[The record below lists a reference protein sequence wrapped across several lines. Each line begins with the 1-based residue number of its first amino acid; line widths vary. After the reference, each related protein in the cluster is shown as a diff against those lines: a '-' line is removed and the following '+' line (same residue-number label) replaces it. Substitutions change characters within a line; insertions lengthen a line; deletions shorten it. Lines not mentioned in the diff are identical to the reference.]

1 MGLAAGVLVMLASDR
16 LRGLLA
22 NSAILAGGVL
32 AIAAP
37 IGAGLGILLA
47 KVDLPGRRIV
57 GWLLAAML
65 FVPLYVQTA
74 AWNAL
79 LGGGGLIP
87 QALAG
92 EGYAQPWLEGWRAA
106 VWVHAMGATPW
117 IALLTAA
124 SLRAVERRI
133 EEESL
138 LDASPVRVLGRVS
151 LARGAGGAIAAA
163 LWTAVI
169 CCTEITVTDF
179 FQIRTF
185 AEEIYTEASLGALTG
200 ASGAIAARDLAIG
213 VTLLAMLVV
222 VALALLAPWLPK
234 AASASQEACWTWRP
248 RRLRLP
254 LAATLWAGAALILVV
269 PLVGLAWKAGV
280 SVHQQHGQYVRTWSA
295 WKVAAMVLG
304 SPWEHRREWAW
315 SLAVGGLAAVSATA
329 LAVLAAWWA
338 RLRIRGGWGLAVAA
352 AVGLAVP
359 APLWGVW
366 TIELLN
372 HPPESPLAP
381 LTMLYDHTLLAPV
394 LVQLARAL
402 PLAMLWM
409 GSQLATIPQDLLDA
423 SRSEA
428 ANWGAQL
435 VRIAL
440 PMRLPGVLMAAAL
453 SLVIAVG
460 ELSATILVLPPGVTT
475 VSVRVFQLIHYG
487 VDDRVAALCLSCFA
501 LLGAGAALTAAGRRW
516 AARRQP
522 HVAGRP
528 IG

>member
-1 MGLAAGVLVMLASDR
+1 
-16 LRGLLA
+16 
-22 NSAILAGGVL
+22 
-32 AIAAP
+32 
-37 IGAGLGILLA
+37 
-47 KVDLPGRRIV
+47 
-57 GWLLAAML
+57 
-65 FVPLYVQTA
+65 
-74 AWNAL
+74 
-79 LGGGGLIP
+79 
-87 QALAG
+87 
-92 EGYAQPWLEGWRAA
+92 
-106 VWVHAMGATPW
+106 
-117 IALLTAA
+117 
-124 SLRAVERRI
+124 
-133 EEESL
+133 
-138 LDASPVRVLGRVS
+138 
-151 LARGAGGAIAAA
+151 
-163 LWTAVI
+163 
-169 CCTEITVTDF
+169 
-179 FQIRTF
+179 
-185 AEEIYTEASLGALTG
+185 
-200 ASGAIAARDLAIG
+200 
-213 VTLLAMLVV
+213 
-222 VALALLAPWLPK
+222 
-234 AASASQEACWTWRP
+234 
-248 RRLRLP
+248 
-254 LAATLWAGAALILVV
+254 LWAGAALILVV

-280 SVHQQHGQYVRTWSA
+280 SVHQQDGQYVRTWSA

-315 SLAVGGLAAVSATA
+315 SLAIGGLAAVSATA

-501 LLGAGAALTAAGRRW
+501 LLGAGAALAAAGRRW
-516 AARRQP
+516 AVRRQP